1 MKIYRPFLSLTL
13 VGLAVI
19 GCTNK
24 VPDFERAAFTINNQR
39 IEVLTTFDLIDNYL
53 SHSGKFNGNIVK
65 SSDKYIYKPI
75 HLFFEGHVAIIQNIC
90 IFSLT
95 KRTYFAIHI
104 VFVPFF
110 NIF

>member
-75 HLFFEGHVAIIQNIC
+75 RDEILMMPKQPSSSIPLKYLMKQMII
-90 IFSLT
+90 
-95 KRTYFAIHI
+95 
-104 VFVPFF
+104 
-110 NIF
+110 

>member
-65 SSDKYIYKPI
+65 SSDNTFINQSGMKFLMMPKQPSSSIPLKYLMKQM
-75 HLFFEGHVAIIQNIC
+75 II
-90 IFSLT
+90 
-95 KRTYFAIHI
+95 
-104 VFVPFF
+104 
-110 NIF
+110 